1 MNDNFIDQKHKYTI
15 MLSSKHKQTP
25 PIGIENHLEKNQK
38 QSKNQNRPLTKK
50 TEMKAQKDSIQT
62 KLRMLKQK

>member
-1 MNDNFIDQKHKYTI
+1 MNDNFIDQKHKYSTT
-15 MLSSKHKQTP
+15 LSSKHKHTP
-25 PIGIENHLEKNQK
+25 PIRTENHLETNQK

-50 TEMKAQKDSIQT
+50 TEMKAQKDSIRT

>member
-1 MNDNFIDQKHKYTI
+1 

-25 PIGIENHLEKNQK
+25 PIGIENHLETNQK